1 MSDKLRAVLKKVSK
15 SDGLSRINDRAK
27 QVDEIL
33 DFETKLDAGLAD
45 ARALIAKLTP
55 TQQSRALATVSGV
68 TPCEIAKAK
77 GVLKQSV
84 SESIAAPAV
93 RMMLHYLVS
102 EMLVKE
108 FEGDQI
114 ISEKNLAD
122 FALEAVANTLHAD
135 RVVTFGNTFVE
146 RPDLP
151 TRLAAASRILGYY
164 EAVPIATK
172 PPVIEEVAIKET
184 TRRATSRRSR

>member
-1 MSDKLRAVLKKVSK
+1 MKKASK
-15 SDGLSRINDRAK
+15 ADGLTRIDDRAK

-33 DFETKLDAGLAD
+33 DFEAKLDAGLAD

-55 TQQSRALATVSGV
+55 TQQSRALATVAGA
-68 TPCEIAKAK
+68 TPSEIAKAQ
-77 GVLKQSV
+77 GVSKQSV

-93 RMMLHYLVS
+93 RMTLHYLVS

-108 FEGDQI
+108 LEDDQI
-114 ISEKNLAD
+114 ISEKNLAE
-122 FALEAVANTLHAD
+122 FALEPVANSLHAD

-146 RPDLP
+146 RPDWP

-172 PPVIEEVAIKET
+172 PPVVEEVAIELT
-184 TRRATSRRSR
+184 TRRATSRRSA

>member
-1 MSDKLRAVLKKVSK
+1 MKARKPVAEAEGFTRHK
-15 SDGLSRINDRAK
+15 DRAK
-27 QVDEIL
+27 HADAML
-33 DFETKLDAGLAD
+33 DLKAQIDAGLAD
-45 ARALIAKLTP
+45 ANALIAKLTP
-55 TQQSRALATVSGV
+55 TQQSRALATVAGARPS
-68 TPCEIAKAK
+68 EIAEAK

-84 SESIAAPAV
+84 CESLAAPAV
-93 RMMLHYLVS
+93 RMTLHYLVS

-122 FALEAVANTLHAD
+122 FALETVANALHAD

-146 RPDLP
+146 RPDWP

-172 PPVIEEVAIKET
+172 PPVVEEVAIEMT
-184 TRRATSRRSR
+184 TRRATSRRSA